1 MLMPHPIYTPTQIIV
16 RSIPHIM
23 RSELIFPNLRQ
34 SNAASIHSK
43 KSWIFNCSLDS
54 FFFFIN
60 VFKCIPLLYY
70 SIFSITSILLYLHS
84 FDHMIT
90 HFIPSLKKKYSLLL
104 LALLS
109 LMTPEVVLVVQIF
122 CYQVCSV
129 LQQVLFVSNLLSAV
143 VHYSHQF
150 Y

>member
-1 MLMPHPIYTPTQIIV
+1 
-16 RSIPHIM
+16 M

-54 FFFFIN
+54 FLFFIS

-90 HFIPSLKKKYSLLL
+90 HFISLFDSFMAGFRPEMESIIYFIRGNQFGCPLYFLLL
-104 LALLS
+104 LFLITSELICYIILYYPLFIS
-109 LMTPEVVLVVQIF
+109 L
-122 CYQVCSV
+122 
-129 LQQVLFVSNLLSAV
+129 
-143 VHYSHQF
+143 
-150 Y
+150 

>member
-1 MLMPHPIYTPTQIIV
+1 MPHPIYTPTQIIV

-54 FFFFIN
+54 FLFFIS

-90 HFIPSLKKKYSLLL
+90 HFISLFDSFMAGFCPLLPYPYFLQTFSLSSIIYFLGMGENDKQNVYKH
-104 LALLS
+104 AA
-109 LMTPEVVLVVQIF
+109 VAA
-122 CYQVCSV
+122 C
-129 LQQVLFVSNLLSAV
+129 VSR
-143 VHYSHQF
+143 YK
-150 Y
+150 